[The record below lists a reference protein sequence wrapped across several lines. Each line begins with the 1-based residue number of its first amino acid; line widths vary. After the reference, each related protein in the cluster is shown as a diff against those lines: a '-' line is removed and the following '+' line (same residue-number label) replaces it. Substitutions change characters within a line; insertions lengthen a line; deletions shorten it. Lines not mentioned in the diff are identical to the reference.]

1 MDIINMLINNYG
13 LEILGAILTGLATYL
28 GTHVKKLADRYFNNK
43 TKRELAQTVVRGVE
57 QAYSDLDGDEK
68 LQKALNSLSDMLLE
82 QGITVT
88 ELELRLL
95 IEDAVGAFNNV
106 FKKEDK

>member
-1 MDIINMLINNYG
+1 MNIFNTLVNNYG
-13 LEILGAILTGLATYL
+13 VEILGTILTGLATYL
-28 GTHVKKLADRYFNNK
+28 GVYVKRLADKYFNNK
-43 TKRELAQTVVRGVE
+43 IKRDIAQTVVRGVE